1 MSTITFKKGVLA
13 SSIAMIL
20 AGVSSQA
27 MAADEAKEVKKD
39 DVEVI
44 QVTGI
49 RGSLKA
55 SLNGK
60 RFSNA
65 TVDVVSS
72 EDIGKFP
79 DGDVGE
85 SLARIPGVSVSRQ
98 FGQGSQVSIRGA
110 SAQLTR
116 TLLNG
121 HSVSSTGWYDQQPID
136 RSFNYSMLPSE
147 MVGGLEVY
155 KSSQADLVEGGIGGT
170 VIVKTRRPL
179 DLDANTVFASVKGT
193 YGSVNEEVSPELSGL
208 YSWKNDSE
216 SFGVLVSAAVSETN
230 YQRNGVE
237 TSRNWS
243 GGMAPT
249 TFQQDRER
257 TALNLDMQYRPTDS
271 LEFGLSYMSLDL
283 VADNANSQLIMFP
296 GADSCTKTN
305 PANGNCIE
313 RTKTNNDLGYGPEGF
328 QSGYFQTWSREASMD
343 SKTIDFDWTYEAD
356 SFTFSGRVGNT
367 TSDGGARTALV
378 GEYAR
383 NSTDTFGV
391 WDMTGDKATFDV
403 QNKNINSGV
412 LPDTLGIQSWAI
424 GHNPNS
430 DEETYLNLD
439 FEIPV
444 EIGVISSI
452 KTGFRYADHSVEASG
467 YKGFGAVVGQND
479 DGTNIYAD
487 TVKRTAA
494 EYFPDTASSGA
505 GFTLP
510 QGDRALILADSAA
523 YNVNNVFKKDA
534 FVTVEEKNIALYVM
548 ADFDTD
554 GIRGNIGLRYVST
567 DASSSYYAPLSVP
580 NASAPGTHYTTNDA
594 YANVTSTDT
603 GSYSELLPSLN
614 VAMDLSEDV
623 ILRTSAAQVISRPN
637 YQDMFA
643 NKSLANADS
652 TQPGTMVATT
662 GNVALNPFKAFQAD
676 IGLEWYFSDDA
687 MASIAY
693 FVKDVSSF
701 VAHGD
706 LEKQQIGIDIPHY
719 VDTPADSPCGPAQPD
734 CWATSSAVNVSG
746 GSIKGVEV
754 QLQDAFDNGFGYT
767 LNYTYADAESPSE
780 NYSDGNSVFSD
791 SSEHTVNAVGFYE
804 NDTFSARLAYN
815 WRSEYMLREA
825 PKWYYNRQHE
835 AYGTLDF
842 STSWSAT
849 DYLDFT
855 FEVANILEEDSLQTG
870 AYKAGEGPGAGDLE
884 LAFPSWSFEGEA
896 TMKLGVS
903 VRF

>member
-1 MSTITFKKGVLA
+1 MSTKTFKKGVLA

-27 MAADEAKEVKKD
+27 MAAEEAASAVNKDE
-39 DVEVI
+39 VEVI

-55 SLNGK
+55 SINGK
-60 RFSNA
+60 RFSDA

-72 EDIGKFP
+72 EDVGKFP

-85 SLARIPGVSVSRQ
+85 SLARIPGVTVSRQ

-110 SAQLTR
+110 SSQLTR

-121 HSVSSTGWYDQQPID
+121 HSVASTGWYDQQPID

-216 SFGVLVSAAVSETN
+216 SFGVLVSAAVSETD

-243 GGMAPT
+243 GGQAPT

-257 TALNLDMQYRPTDS
+257 TAINLDMQYRPTDS
-271 LEFGLSYMSLDL
+271 LEFGLSVMSLDL
-283 VADNANSQLIMFP
+283 SANNANNQVIIFP
-296 GADSCTKTN
+296 GDDTCTQTN
-305 PANGNCIE
+305 PANDNCVV
-313 RTKTNNDLGYGPEGF
+313 RTINDGAT
-328 QSGYFQTWSREASMD
+328 GYFQTWAREASMD
-343 SKTIDFDWTYEAD
+343 SNTIDFDWKYEHDA
-356 SFTFSGRVGNT
+356 FTFSGRVGNT
-367 TSDGGARTALV
+367 KSEGGARTALV
-378 GEYAR
+378 GEWVDNNADYAG
-383 NSTDTFGV
+383 TI
-391 WDMTGDKATFDV
+391 DMTGDQ
-403 QNKNINSGV
+403 QNFALANQNYDSSI
-412 LPDTLGIQSWAI
+412 LPDTMGIQTWAM
-424 GHNPNS
+424 GDAPNT
-430 DEETYLNLD
+430 DEETYVNLD

-444 EIGVISSI
+444 ELGVISSI
-452 KTGFRYADHSVEASG
+452 KTGFRYADHSVEAKG
-467 YKGFGAVVGQND
+467 YKGFGAVTGQIP

-487 TVKRTAA
+487 TVKRTGA
-494 EYFPDTASSGA
+494 EYFPDTVSSGA

-510 QGDRALILADSAA
+510 SADRALILADSAA
-523 YNVNNVFKKDA
+523 YNVNNVYKKDA
-534 FVTVEEKNIALYVM
+534 YVTVDEENIALYAM
-548 ADFDTD
+548 ANFDTD

-580 NASAPGTHYTTNDA
+580 NASAPGTHYPTNDA
-594 YANVTSTDT
+594 YADVISTDS
-603 GSYSELLPSLN
+603 GSYSEILPSLN
-614 VAMDLSEDV
+614 VVMDISEDV
-623 ILRTSAAQVISRPN
+623 LLRTSAAQVISRPN
-637 YQDMFA
+637 YQDMFS

-662 GNVALNPFKAFQAD
+662 GNAALNPFKAFQAD
-676 IGLEWYFSDDA
+676 IGIEWYFSDDA

-701 VAHGD
+701 IAHAD

-719 VDTPADSPCGPAQPD
+719 VNTPGDSPCGPTQPD
-734 CWATSSAVNVSG
+734 CWATSQSVNKSG
-746 GSIKGVEV
+746 GSINGVEV
-754 QLQDAFDNGFGYT
+754 QLQDAFDSGFGYT
-767 LNYTYADAESPSE
+767 LNYTYADAESPAE
-780 NYSDGNSVFSD
+780 NYSDGNPVFSD

-804 NDTFSARLAYN
+804 DDNFSARLAYN

-842 STSWSAT
+842 STSWAAT
-849 DYLDFT
+849 DFLDVT

-870 AYKAGEGPGAGDLE
+870 AYKAGEGPSGDLE

-896 TMKLGVS
+896 TFKMGVA

>member
-1 MSTITFKKGVLA
+1 MSTKTFKKGVLA

-27 MAADEAKEVKKD
+27 MAAEEAEVKRD

-98 FGQGSQVSIRGA
+98 FGQGQQVSIRGA
-110 SAQLTR
+110 SSQLTR

-121 HSVSSTGWYDQQPID
+121 HSVASTGWYDQQAID
-136 RSFNYSMLPSE
+136 RSFNYAMLPSE

-179 DLDANTVFASVKGT
+179 DLDANTVFASVKST
-193 YGSVNEEVSPELSGL
+193 YGTVSEEVSPEVSGL
-208 YSWKNDSE
+208 YSFKNDSE
-216 SFGVLVSAAVSETN
+216 SFGILVSGAVANTD

-249 TFQQDRER
+249 TFQQERER
-257 TALNLDMQYRPTDS
+257 TALNLDMQYRPTEA
-271 LEFGLSYMSLDL
+271 LEFGLSLMSLDL
-283 VADNANSQLIMFP
+283 SANNANSQLIMFP
-296 GADSCTKTN
+296 GADSCTQTN
-305 PANGNCIE
+305 PANGNCVV

-328 QSGYFQTWSREASMD
+328 QSGYFQTWAREASMD
-343 SKTIDFDWTYEAD
+343 SKTVDFDWTYEAD

-367 TSDGGARTALV
+367 QSDGGARTALV

-383 NSTDTFGV
+383 NSTDTYGT
-391 WDMTGDKATFDV
+391 WDMTGDQATFDV
-403 QNKNINSGV
+403 ENKNIPLSV
-412 LPDTLGIQSWAI
+412 LPDNLGIQTWALEDK
-424 GHNPNS
+424 PNS
-430 DEETYLNLD
+430 DEETYVNLD
-439 FEIPV
+439 LEVPV

-452 KTGFRYADHSVEASG
+452 KTGFRYADHSVKKEG
-467 YKGFGAVVGQND
+467 YKGITA
-479 DGTNIYAD
+479 DGFTPTLRASS
-487 TVKRTAA
+487 
-494 EYFPDTASSGA
+494 EYYSGSTTSGA

-510 QGDRALILADSAA
+510 EANRDLILSDSLAA
-523 YNVNNVFKKDA
+523 TDHYEAKANA
-534 FVTVEEKNIALYVM
+534 YGTVDEENIALYVM

-567 DASSSYYAPLSVP
+567 DASSDYYAL
-580 NASAPGTHYTTNDA
+580 DA
-594 YANVTSTDT
+594 NGVYADTLSTDT
-603 GSYSELLPSLN
+603 ASYSEILPSLN

-623 ILRTSAAQVISRPN
+623 ILRTSAAQVIARPN
-637 YQDMFA
+637 YGDMFA
-643 NKSLANADS
+643 TTALGNLEND
-652 TQPGTMVATT
+652 QPGTQTATT
-662 GNVALNPFKAFQAD
+662 GNVALNPYKAFQAD
-676 IGLEWYFSDDA
+676 IGLEWYFSDDG
-687 MASIAY
+687 MMSVAY

-701 VAHGD
+701 VSTRD
-706 LEKQQIGIDIPHY
+706 NYNQQIGIDIPNL
-719 VDTPADSPCGPAQPD
+719 DPAQSPCGGGETD
-734 CWATSSAVNVSG
+734 CWTVGQTENVSG
-746 GSIKGVEV
+746 GSINGVELQV
-754 QLQDAFDNGFGYT
+754 QDAFDNGFGYSV
-767 LNYTYADAESPSE
+767 NYTYADAESPGE
-780 NYSDGNSVFSD
+780 NYSDGNNVFSD
-791 SSEHTVNAVGFYE
+791 SSDHTVNTVGFYE
-804 NDTFSARLAYN
+804 DDNFSARLAYN
-815 WRSEYMLREA
+815 WRSEYIMREA
-825 PKWYYNRQHE
+825 PGWYYNRTHE

-842 STSWSAT
+842 SSTWSAT
-849 DYLDFT
+849 DYLDVS

-870 AYKAGEGPGAGDLE
+870 AYKAGEGPSGDLE
-884 LAFPSWSFEGEA
+884 ESFPSWSFEGEA
-896 TMKLGVS
+896 TFKLGVA

>member
-1 MSTITFKKGVLA
+1 MSTKTFKKGVLA

-27 MAADEAKEVKKD
+27 MAAEEAEVKKD
-39 DVEVI
+39 NVEVI

-98 FGQGSQVSIRGA
+98 FGQGQQVSIRGA
-110 SAQLTR
+110 SSQLTR

-121 HSVSSTGWYDQQPID
+121 HSVASTGWYDQQAID
-136 RSFNYSMLPSE
+136 RSFNYAMLPSE

-179 DLDANTVFASVKGT
+179 DLDANTVFASVKST
-193 YGSVNEEVSPELSGL
+193 YGTVSEEVSPEVSGL
-208 YSWKNDSE
+208 YSFKNDSE
-216 SFGVLVSAAVSETN
+216 TFGILVSGAVANTD

-249 TFQQDRER
+249 TFQQERER
-257 TALNLDMQYRPTDS
+257 TALNLDMQYRPTEA
-271 LEFGLSYMSLDL
+271 LEFGLSLMSLDL
-283 VADNANSQLIMFP
+283 SANNANSQLIMFP
-296 GADSCTKTN
+296 GADSCTQTN
-305 PANGNCIE
+305 PANGNCVV

-328 QSGYFQTWSREASMD
+328 QSGYFQTWAREASMD
-343 SKTIDFDWTYEAD
+343 SNTIDFDWTYEAD

-367 TSDGGARTALV
+367 QSDGGARTALV

-383 NSTDTFGV
+383 NSTDTYGT
-391 WDMTGDKATFDV
+391 WDMTGDQAVFNV
-403 QNKNINSGV
+403 ENKNIPLSV
-412 LPDTLGIQSWAI
+412 LPDNLGIQTWALEDK
-424 GHNPNS
+424 PNS
-430 DEETYLNLD
+430 DEETYVNLD
-439 FEIPV
+439 LEIPV

-452 KTGFRYADHSVEASG
+452 KTGFRYADHSVKKEG
-467 YKGFGAVVGQND
+467 YKGVTA
-479 DGTNIYAD
+479 DGFTPTLRASS
-487 TVKRTAA
+487 
-494 EYFPDTASSGA
+494 EYYSGSTTSGA

-510 QGDRALILADSAA
+510 EANRDLILSDSLAA
-523 YNVNNVFKKDA
+523 TDHYEAKANA
-534 FVTVEEKNIALYVM
+534 YGTVDEENIALYVM

-567 DASSSYYAPLSVP
+567 DASSDYYAL
-580 NASAPGTHYTTNDA
+580 DA
-594 YANVTSTDT
+594 NGVYADTLSTDT
-603 GSYSELLPSLN
+603 ASYSEILPSLN

-623 ILRTSAAQVISRPN
+623 ILRTSAAQVIARPN
-637 YQDMFA
+637 YGDMFA
-643 NKSLANADS
+643 TTALGNLDNDQPN
-652 TQPGTMVATT
+652 TQTATT
-662 GNVALNPFKAFQAD
+662 GNVALNPYKAFQAD
-676 IGLEWYFSDDA
+676 IGLEWYFSDDG

-701 VAHGD
+701 VSTRD
-706 LEKQQIGIDIPHY
+706 NYNQQIGIDIPNL
-719 VDTPADSPCGPAQPD
+719 DPDQSPCGGGETD
-734 CWATSSAVNVSG
+734 CWTVGQTENVSG
-746 GSIKGVEV
+746 GSINGVELQV
-754 QLQDAFDNGFGYT
+754 QDAFDNGLGYSV
-767 LNYTYADAESPSE
+767 NYTYADAESPGE

-791 SSEHTVNAVGFYE
+791 SSDHTVNAVGFYE
-804 NDTFSARLAYN
+804 DDNFSARLAYN
-815 WRSEYMLREA
+815 WRSEYIMREA
-825 PKWYYNRQHE
+825 PGWYYNRTHE

-842 STSWSAT
+842 SSTWSAT
-849 DYLDFT
+849 DYLDVS

-870 AYKAGEGPGAGDLE
+870 AYKAGEGPSGDLE
-884 LAFPSWSFEGEA
+884 ESFPAWSFEGEA
-896 TMKLGVS
+896 TFKLGVA